1 MTVSPAGAVKHD
13 DPRQARCEAA
23 ARRLLLAHGYKG
35 RKRFCPRCRGGKVYA
50 LADGRLRCAACRYT
64 FHELTGR
71 FVNVGG
77 LSCRDWLRLTRLF
90 AEEATASHM
99 AEELG
104 LAYNTV
110 YRTVTVIRF
119 AIVAAAPDAVQILF
133 GETGRTMGYDD
144 GRIAMSR
151 GTEAEGHIPV
161 FGIIERPD
169 WTFVDLV
176 PDMRVEHVVH
186 FNLNFS
192 LKVARLGKVV
202 YTDRYQHYD
211 ALMFCGGDDS
221 RRYADIL
228 DRTPFLDSR
237 TGGFWHFAQ
246 SRLRRYNGVSARRF
260 PLYLKEL
267 EFRYNH
273 RKDDI
278 LPILLTYLCSL
289 VPKREQSDL
298 F

>member
-1 MTVSPAGAVKHD
+1 MAVATKGEMAHD
-13 DPRQARCEAA
+13 DARQARDEAA
-23 ARRLLLAHGYKG
+23 ARKLLLAHGYKG
-35 RKRFCPRCRGGKVYA
+35 RKRFCPRCRDEKVYI
-50 LADGRLRCAACRYT
+50 LADGRLRCASCRYT
-64 FHELTGR
+64 FHEFSGR
-71 FVNVGG
+71 FLNVGG

-90 AEEATASHM
+90 ARELTASTM

-110 YRTVTVIRF
+110 YRAVTVIRF
-119 AIVAAAPDAVQILF
+119 AIVAHAPDASQILF
-133 GETGRTMGYDD
+133 GETGRAMGYDG
-144 GRIAMSR
+144 GRIVMSR
-151 GTEAEGHIPV
+151 DTEAEGHIPV

-186 FNLNFS
+186 FNLSFS

-211 ALMFCGGDDS
+211 ALMFCGGDDA

-228 DRTPFLDSR
+228 DRTPFLDTR
-237 TGGFWHFAQ
+237 RGGFWSFAQ
-246 SRLRRYNGVSARRF
+246 SRLRRFNGVSARRF

-273 RKDDI
+273 RNDDI

>member
-1 MTVSPAGAVKHD
+1 
-13 DPRQARCEAA
+13 
-23 ARRLLLAHGYKG
+23 
-35 RKRFCPRCRGGKVYA
+35 
-50 LADGRLRCAACRYT
+50 
-64 FHELTGR
+64 
-71 FVNVGG
+71 
-77 LSCRDWLRLTRLF
+77 
-90 AEEATASHM
+90 M

-110 YRTVTVIRF
+110 YRAVTVIRF
-119 AIVAAAPDAVQILF
+119 AIVAHAPDAAQILF
-133 GETGRTMGYDD
+133 GETGRAMGYDD

-151 GTEAEGHIPV
+151 SADADAPIPV

-169 WTFVDLV
+169 WTFVDMV
-176 PDMRVEHVVH
+176 PDMRAEHVVH
-186 FNLNFS
+186 FNVSFS

-221 RRYADIL
+221 WRYADIL
-228 DRTPFLDSR
+228 DRTPYLDTR
-237 TGGFWHFAQ
+237 EGGFWNFAQ
-246 SRLRRYNGVSARRF
+246 SRLRRFNGVSARRF

-278 LPILLTYLCSL
+278 LPILLTSLCSL
-289 VPKREQSDL
+289 VPKREQSD
-298 F
+298 FF